1 MAEGMEIAGASRSVM
16 RASLARSGKWAG
28 AVGAVG
34 GFLSDVLQPLAP
46 FAAYVA
52 LVAAVAA
59 LVVAVAI
66 VLRLVLAASAMP
78 ALVFAT
84 TTAAIAGGVY
94 ALQQASDAEDGVIA
108 SLVPAVAELQRSV
121 GIVSGKLDRVQATVD
136 ATQKTVEETKQA
148 VDATKQT
155 AADTK
160 QSVEAVKQSTDKV
173 EQKTE
178 EIAQGQQ
185 QQIAQG
191 EKLQRTSEQIAASVE
206 TIAQGFAALAA
217 QGGVIADPKR
227 PDEFYHNARVH
238 ELGGDMLNARRDY
251 LAFAGFD
258 VDAIDPY
265 IRFATLLRVQDGR
278 AGAREVFSTFAGKG
292 KALSPK
298 LVADLQYDDAQRLDR
313 VKNFVAANPD
323 FGPGYFLL
331 AQEFSEDRLGFQ
343 ALSDKRA
350 EAGALT
356 KFLSYEKDGALV
368 KYFVDHTELAAW
380 LDRARQR
387 LTALGN
393 VLDPTANQPKLTP
406 QRSNQG
412 WMVTVTL
419 PEPALGISWRMG
431 TDGAFTDTGLL
442 ALNDQRTGKP
452 MPNPSFAIPG
462 DATADTIGVKYRD
475 IRGNEAGPF
484 DIAFNPSGELA
495 AGSKQI
501 LEQLWTSWVEF
512 DSGGNTGLLY
522 FTQLLSYRCGIKEV
536 RYSLDGSEPDTVF
549 DMPPCDEKDP
559 YAIPYEAKTFLKVG
573 KGVKSVSVQVTYSDD
588 SQSPVREFKR

>member
-1 MAEGMEIAGASRSVM
+1 MAEGIELADASRSVM

-34 GFLSDVLQPLAP
+34 GFLADVLEPLAP
-46 FAAYVA
+46 FAAYIA
-52 LVAAVAA
+52 LLSAVAA

-66 VLRLVLAASAMP
+66 AFRMVLAASAMP

-84 TTAAIAGGVY
+84 TTAAIAGGVF
-94 ALQQASDAEDGVIA
+94 ALQQANDAQDGLIA
-108 SLVPAVAELQRSV
+108 ALVPAVAELQQSV
-121 GIVSGKLDRVQATVD
+121 GIVSDKVDRVQQTVD
-136 ATQKTVEETKQA
+136 ETQKTVDETKQVA
-148 VDATKQT
+148 TETKQT
-155 AADTK
+155 
-160 QSVEAVKQSTDKV
+160 VEAVKQSTDKV

-191 EKLQRTSEQIAASVE
+191 EKLQQTTEQIAASVE

-217 QGGVIADPKR
+217 QGGAIADPKR

-265 IRFATLLRVQDGR
+265 MRFATLLRVQDGR
-278 AGAREVFSTFAGKG
+278 AGAREVFSTFADKG
-292 KALSPK
+292 EALSPK
-298 LVADLQYDDAQRLDR
+298 LVRDLQYDDAQRLDR
-313 VKNFVAANPD
+313 VKNFVAANAD
-323 FGPGYFLL
+323 FGPAYFLL

-368 KYFVDHTELAAW
+368 KYFVDHGELATW

-393 VLDPTANQPKLTP
+393 VLDPAAGQPVLTP

-431 TDGAFTDTGLL
+431 KDGAFTDTGLL

-462 DATADTIGVKYRD
+462 DATADTIGLKYRD

-484 DIAFNPSGELA
+484 DIAFNPGVALA
-495 AGSKQI
+495 AGNKQV
-501 LEQLWTSWVEF
+501 LDQLWTSWVEF

-536 RYSLDGSEPDTVF
+536 RYGMNGAGPDKIF

-559 YAIPYEAKTFLKVG
+559 YAVPHDAKTFLKVG
-573 KGVKSVSVQVTYSDD
+573 KDVKSVSVQVTYSDGT
-588 SQSPVREFKR
+588 QSPVREFKR